1 VEQRSDVR
9 KSGMEGFYANLLTK
23 NIAMGGD
30 VSAHAVS
37 VHTAGSARHAHLLH
51 SDEPVSSATAAA
63 AAADASANQVRA
75 GDPTAATFSAS
86 TGESGPS
93 GGARDGS
100 HDISSQPE
108 PSMHTHGDRSD
119 TEDPQVQVPQQQ
131 QVGAPSASASKTPT
145 QPGVDKKEVIL
156 SAKDRYLAR
165 KRALENPSDS

>member
-1 VEQRSDVR
+1 
-9 KSGMEGFYANLLTK
+9 MEGFYANLLTK

-51 SDEPVSSATAAA
+51 SDEPVSSATAV
-63 AAADASANQVRA
+63 AADASTNRA
-75 GDPTAATFSAS
+75 TAGAPTAATSSANA
-86 TGESGPS
+86 GESGPS

-100 HDISSQPE
+100 RDISSQPE
-108 PSMHTHGDRSD
+108 PAMHTHGDRSD
-119 TEDPQVQVPQQQ
+119 TENPQGQVPQQ
-131 QVGAPSASASKTPT
+131 QVGAPSASKPPT